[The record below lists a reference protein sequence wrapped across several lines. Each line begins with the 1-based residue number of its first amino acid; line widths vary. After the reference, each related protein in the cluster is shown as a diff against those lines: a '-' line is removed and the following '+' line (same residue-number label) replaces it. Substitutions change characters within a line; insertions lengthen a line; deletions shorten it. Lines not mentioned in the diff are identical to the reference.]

1 MWIDVLTPEI
11 ACDYLR
17 QADLAIEP
25 DELRLEAREC
35 RWVVHLPENR
45 MSWFAM
51 TEEGYRRL
59 CTERQV
65 LKLLEAKCSF
75 AAPRIVYESY
85 DGLFD
90 VRTKVPG
97 LVNHRELLNRLRQDL
112 DLAAQTGAAI
122 AHILIEQHGQ
132 ITAQDVA
139 GWLPET
145 LEWPL
150 SSAQIRQHVPQV
162 VDDSALIH
170 QIEQLLNR
178 YDNLLV
184 SSEDKV
190 LIHTDIGCHNLVF
203 NPKTFEV
210 IGIFDYDGAAW
221 GDRHHDF
228 RYLPFAKDV
237 SAMLDAALAVYE
249 PAMDKT
255 LSRRRIYLYNAMCAF
270 SYLAYRVGTVP
281 EENSCGRTLGQDMDW
296 CRWAI
301 ATLQARFPN
310 ASTAQLAD

>member
-1 MWIDVLTPEI
+1 MWIDALTPEI
-11 ACDYLR
+11 VCDYLR
-17 QADLAIEP
+17 QAGLSAEP
-25 DELRLEAREC
+25 DELELEAREC

-51 TEEGYRRL
+51 TKEGHRRL
-59 CTERQV
+59 GTERKV

-75 AAPRIVYESY
+75 AVPQIVYENH

-97 LVNHRELLNRLRQDL
+97 LVQPWAIFNRLRQDL
-112 DLAAQTGAAI
+112 ALAAQTGAAI
-122 AHILIEQHGQ
+122 AQILVEQHAQ
-132 ITAQDVA
+132 ITAQDIA

-145 LEWPL
+145 VEWPL
-150 SSAQIRQHVPQV
+150 SSIQIRQQVPQV

-170 QIEQLLNR
+170 QIEQLLNQ
-178 YDNLLV
+178 YDALLV
-184 SSEDKV
+184 PSNDRV
-190 LIHTDIGCHNLVF
+190 LIHTDIGFHNLAF
-203 NPKTFEV
+203 DPKTFEV

-228 RYLPFAKDV
+228 RYLPFAKDI

-249 PAMDKT
+249 PALGRT
-255 LSRRRIYLYNAMCAF
+255 LSRQRIYLYNAVCAF
-270 SYLAYRVGTVP
+270 SYLAYRGGTAP
-281 EENSCGRTLGQDMDW
+281 EENSCGRTLAQDIGW

-301 ATLQARFPN
+301 ANVQVM
-310 ASTAQLAD
+310 S